1 MGLELSLKEL
11 PALER
16 RGLGNG
22 FKFLK
27 SSIKIPAPEIVAA
40 AEEGSSRLLLDQKGM
55 VRSEVDHI
63 QARMFSK
70 QGCFQSA
77 FELLRRIRFPNK
89 GR

>member
-11 PALER
+11 LALER

-22 FKFLK
+22 LKFLK

-63 QARMFSK
+63 PRPAKPRPENISK
-70 QGCFQSA
+70 DVFKA
-77 FELLRRIRFPNK
+77 LLNS
-89 GR
+89 